1 MFTPL
6 RRRKCL
12 WGLAPPTAPGL
23 PASEVAEKGK
33 VMVAIV
39 FSQSWDTGRGSGANR
54 LGHYLREPL
63 WQLEPLTVKTASGA
77 NRTFRVQ
84 GASTTALHADV
95 L

>member
-1 MFTPL
+1 VGLGTSNRARITGERSGGERQGHGRHCLQPVL
-6 RRRKCL
+6 GHRSRQRREQ
-12 WGLAPPTAPGL
+12 A
-23 PASEVAEKGK
+23 
-33 VMVAIV
+33 
-39 FSQSWDTGRGSGANR
+39 
-54 LGHYLREPL
+54 GHYLREPL